1 MKPAY
6 AYLLLLAA
14 LATAPPWRS
23 APIRRW
29 KPGPTV
35 VYGETAAGR
44 QWPHQPGRPRRH
56 RQPPGLTLR
65 TPASVTVISREQ
77 IEGARR
83 QHPGHRAR
91 HPRRGQRL
99 AARHGRRRQL
109 PRLQR
114 QPDLAAVQRHLG
126 AVRRH
131 RRPPHRQLDLRPC
144 RGHRRSIHLP
154 VRRRRRGRRHQLRDQ
169 AAGTRYVLRRPLPSR
184 LLQLAAIFRRPEP
197 AAGRRAR
204 RPRPLPAAGREHR
217 LQPGLGRRQPFPRQ
231 PARALAAIGPG
242 QRRDDLGLRIPRA
255 RRSTAPIGAR

>member
-14 LATAPPWRS
+14 LAPTAPPWRS

-29 KPGPTV
+29 KRWPHRRLRRNCRRG
-35 VYGETAAGR
+35 AA

-56 RQPPGLTLR
+56 RQPPGPDAARNARVRHRDLAR
-65 TPASVTVISREQ
+65 ADR
-77 IEGARR
+77 GARRR

-231 PARALAAIGPG
+231 PARARCCRTWAA
-242 QRRDDLGLRIPRA
+242 
-255 RRSTAPIGAR
+255 T